1 MKPHYAM
8 SIILICSALLLSSCS
23 AQQALWIEVKG
34 DGEHKTIAVTE
45 GIARRLLDSKDMHV
59 NFSRHEK
66 NDLVTREQLRAVL
79 DRRERSIT
87 AHGDHGKEVTTSM
100 KSINTPG
107 KNNDKNRLVLEVY
120 KKGKQTFRIALPEL
134 EIKSAD
140 EKNELS
146 IDVDLDWKEWLPF
159 LAKEGGA
166 VFIKDHDDDTEV
178 WVYVE

>member
-8 SIILICSALLLSSCS
+8 SIMLFCSAMLWSSCR
-23 AQQALWIEVKG
+23 AEQALWIEVKG
-34 DGEHKTIAVTE
+34 NGEHKTIAVTE

-59 NFSRHEK
+59 NFSKHD
-66 NDLVTREQLRAVL
+66 NDDLITREQLRAVL
-79 DRRERSIT
+79 DRREQSIT
-87 AHGDHGKEVTTSM
+87 AHGDHGKEVTMSM

-120 KKGKQTFRIALPEL
+120 KKGKQTFRIALPEI
-134 EIKSAD
+134 EIKTAD
-140 EKNELS
+140 EENELS

-166 VFIKDHDDDTEV
+166 VFIKDHDDETEV